1 MPLYYFDTR
10 DDKGFV
16 ADDTGLEFDSV
27 EQAKAEA
34 TRALVDIA
42 RDRVPGPDRLVFVV
56 EVSDE
61 NKQPLLEARL
71 MIEIAHK
78 AGTIN

>member
-1 MPLYYFDTR
+1 
-10 DDKGFV
+10 
-16 ADDTGLEFDSV
+16 
-27 EQAKAEA
+27 
-34 TRALVDIA
+34 
-42 RDRVPGPDRLVFVV
+42 VPGPDRLVFVV